1 MDHER
6 LARQHQIEIYRSMTP
21 EEKYRRIMEL
31 RAFAWEV
38 KRAGVRSLH
47 PDWTDEQVQAEVRDI
62 FLYART

>member
-1 MDHER
+1 MDHAEQ
-6 LARQHQIEIYRSMTP
+6 ARQRQIEIYRAMTP
-21 EEKYRRIMEL
+21 AEKYRQIMEL

-47 PDWTDEQVQAEVRDI
+47 PDWADEQVQAEVRKI